1 MTYEV
6 TMAMDERCS
15 LRDYTRF
22 IRRIILLD
30 EKYATDWI
38 EYDCSGNIKLHNVS
52 IGTMRKI
59 LMMFVSLRVTEDRDV
74 KIVSVID
81 KDTSWYPGRVGHK
94 SLTDVLFRVEKYSNG
109 FTGYDR
115 DVTEDQVWSRF
126 KQAMIL

>member
-6 TMAMDERCS
+6 EMAMDERCS
-15 LRDYTRF
+15 LRDYTKF

-59 LMMFVSLRVTEDRDV
+59 LMMFVSLRVAEDRDV

-94 SLTDVLFRVEKYSNG
+94 ALTDVLFKIEKYPNG

>member
-6 TMAMDERCS
+6 EMAMDERCS
-15 LRDYTRF
+15 LRDYTKF
-22 IRRIILLD
+22 VRRIILLD

-59 LMMFVSLRVTEDRDV
+59 LMMFVSLRATENKDV
-74 KIVSVID
+74 KLVSVID

-94 SLTDVLFRVEKYSNG
+94 SLTDVLFKVEKYPNG